1 MGSAQHG
8 HQRLS
13 QGTGEAGQRLSDAED
28 SIERSL
34 RGNPLAAGLIAVGVG
49 ALAGSLLPAS
59 RTEQRLAHSVREQ
72 AEPRIREEL
81 QSTGKELGEHLTEEA
96 KHAAQQTADVAKSA
110 AQSTADSAKDA
121 ARSTGEHAK
130 DAARSTGEQA
140 KDAAQQTKEAA
151 RQGDEGGGGHESA
164 SDVERA
170 LGGAPGRMGTA
181 PPTPPVSP
189 PPVSPPPGPTTTGST
204 TEPPDP
210 TAGRSL

>member
-1 MGSAQHG
+1 MGSAQQG
-8 HQRLS
+8 QQRLS
-13 QGTGEAGQRLSDAED
+13 QGTGDAGQRLSDAED
-28 SIERSL
+28 SIERSM

-59 RTEQRLAHSVREQ
+59 RTEQRLAHSIREQ
-72 AEPRIREEL
+72 AEPLVRDEL

-96 KHAAQQTADVAKSA
+96 KHAAQQTADVARSA
-110 AQSTADSAKDA
+110 AQSTAD
-121 ARSTGEHAK
+121 TAK

-140 KDAAQQTKEAA
+140 KDAAQQTKDAA
-151 RQGDEGGGGHESA
+151 SHGDEGSGGRDPESA

-189 PPVSPPPGPTTTGST
+189 PPGPTTTGST